1 MTRPLVQLG
10 LLCLLRQGPQ
20 DLPFSRRWL
29 LQLLG
34 LLLCVQALAAALL
47 GAPQNLPLR
56 LLMSFAFLLGPA
68 WLLLGLLDLRAR
80 YIQTVSA
87 FAGAGL
93 LFSLL
98 AIPAAL
104 LLRGLSPESAEQGV
118 TAAQGLGIWMLL
130 GMTVWKLLVDGHI
143 WRHALGCP
151 APVAIGLT
159 LALFLIE
166 LIAVRQLSS

>member
-1 MTRPLVQLG
+1 MTRSFIQLG

-20 DLPFSRRWL
+20 DLPHSTRWL

-34 LLLCVQALAAALL
+34 LLLCVQALAAATL

-56 LLMSFAFLLGPA
+56 LLLSFAFLLGPA
-68 WLLLGLLDLRAR
+68 WLLLGMLDLRAR
-80 YIQTVSA
+80 YVQTVSA

-98 AIPAAL
+98 AVPAAL

-118 TAAQGLGIWMLL
+118 TAGQALGVWLLL
-130 GMTVWKLLVDGHI
+130 GMTVWKLVVDSHI

-166 LIAVRQLSS
+166 LIVVRQLS